1 MGDEGRDER
10 RRWEREVRVE
20 NFRSLHL
27 WCSGRGGW
35 RVGLVGFQISG
46 GDDDGVGPSLYMYF
60 NL

>member
-35 RVGLVGFQISG
+35 RVGAGRISN
-46 GDDDGVGPSLYMYF
+46 F
-60 NL
+60 WRRR